1 MGASASINQ
10 HWKTYVAVWLEHC
23 VFLSVSFLSPF
34 TAFQYTTGFY
44 FCTEVFLLSRY
55 AEGEI
60 PSFFLKLLLK

>member
-1 MGASASINQ
+1 MSAELIQNSKNAAPDQNAGA
-10 HWKTYVAVWLEHC
+10 
-23 VFLSVSFLSPF
+23 
-34 TAFQYTTGFY
+34 AFQYTTGFY